1 MNKSL
6 LILAFCLFLASSC
19 ASEKD
24 YLVTISTEYGTM
36 YAILYDETPAHK
48 ENFLDLARSGRYDST
63 QFHRVISDFMVQ
75 GGDVFTR
82 EGIPPDDWYTIPA
95 EFNPSLIHE
104 KGSIA
109 AARQGDRMNPE
120 KRSSGCQFYIVEGRV
135 YNEEELTT
143 DIPKLQKAFTQ
154 YLQLDSNTELSETYR
169 RLYQNQEIDSLNA
182 LMLSKKVVLEQF
194 FNVNLGLNKREYQI
208 NAYTTVGGTP
218 HLDDGYTVFGK
229 VIKGL
234 EVMEKISHLETGPN
248 DEPIAPVYMDVNVEI
263 VSKKKITKE
272 YGYKYPE
279 E

>member
-6 LILAFCLFLASSC
+6 LILAFSLLLASSC

-63 QFHRVISDFMVQ
+63 QFHRVINDFMIQ
-75 GGDVFTR
+75 GGDVFTQ
-82 EGIPPDDWYTIPA
+82 EGLPPDDWYTLPA
-95 EFNPSLIHE
+95 ELNPSLIHE

-120 KRSSGCQFYIVEGRV
+120 KRSSGCQFYLVDGKV
-135 YNEEELTT
+135 YSEEELTT

-154 YLQLDSNTELSETYR
+154 YLQLDSNVELRENYR

-194 FNVNLGLNKREYQI
+194 FNVNLELDKRKNQVE
-208 NAYTTVGGTP
+208 AYTTVGGTP

-234 EVMEKISHLETGPN
+234 EIMEKISGLETAPN
-248 DEPIAPVYMDVNVEI
+248 DKPITPVYMDVNVEM
-263 VSKKKITKE
+263 VSKKKITRE

>member
-6 LILAFCLFLASSC
+6 LILALCFFLASSC

-82 EGIPPDDWYTIPA
+82 EGLPPEDWYTVPA

-120 KRSSGCQFYIVEGRV
+120 KKSSGSQFYIVDGRV
-135 YNEEELTT
+135 YSEEELTT
-143 DIPKLQKAFTQ
+143 DISKLQKAFTQ
-154 YLQLDSNTELSETYR
+154 YLQLDSNAALRQTYR

-194 FNVNLGLNKREYQI
+194 FNVNLGLNKRENQI
-208 NAYTTVGGTP
+208 KAYTTVGGTP

-248 DEPIAPVYMDVNVEI
+248 DKPIASVYMDVNVEI

>member
-6 LILAFCLFLASSC
+6 FILAYSLLLASSC

-63 QFHRVISDFMVQ
+63 QFHRVISDFMIQ
-75 GGDVFTR
+75 GGDVFTE
-82 EGIPPDDWYTIPA
+82 EGLPPDDWYTLPA

-109 AARQGDRMNPE
+109 AARQGDRMNRE
-120 KRSSGCQFYIVEGRV
+120 KRSSGCQFYLVDGKV
-135 YNEEELTT
+135 YSEEELTT
-143 DIPKLQKAFTQ
+143 DMPKLQKAFTQ
-154 YLQLDSNTELSETYR
+154 YLQLDSNVELRETYR

-194 FNVNLGLNKREYQI
+194 FNVNLELDKRKNQI
-208 NAYTTVGGTP
+208 EAYTTVGGTP

-234 EVMEKISHLETGPN
+234 DIMEKISGQETGPN
-248 DEPIAPVYMDVNVEI
+248 DKPITPVYMDVNVEM
-263 VSKKKITKE
+263 VSKKKITRE